1 MLEMR
6 QKRWAIGLLVL
17 GLAIPA
23 CTDLLLPDL
32 VQQADRTKRPKQ
44 RVRLPAPDVEAPPG
58 STVFK
63 IDISGSQ
70 FDPPVETLG
79 TGAASIAIS
88 PDQHEVA
95 GAILIG
101 DLSSNPIGAH
111 IHRGYEGE
119 NGNAVKTLN
128 VVGQM
133 AHFKWRKDD
142 TSERLTDEL
151 LSELLAGNL
160 YLDIHTV
167 DFPNGEIRGQLVT
180 K

>member
-1 MLEMR
+1 MR
-6 QKRWAIGLLVL
+6 LKRLAVGLLAF
-17 GLAIPA
+17 GLAVSA
-23 CTDLLLPDL
+23 CNDGLLPDL

-44 RVRLPAPDVEAPPG
+44 RVRLPAPDVEALPG
-58 STVFK
+58 STIFK

-88 PDQHEVA
+88 PDQNEVA

-101 DLSSNPIGAH
+101 DLSSNPVGAH
-111 IHRGYEGE
+111 IHRGYDGE

-128 VVGQM
+128 VVGRM

-142 TSERLTDEL
+142 ASERLTDEL

-167 DFPNGEIRGQLVT
+167 DYPNGEIRGQLMV